1 MVIGSR
7 SSSLFGEA
15 ISPLLKTGLIGPEI
29 DGNNSEPLLSVKEPV
44 SKFL

>member
-7 SSSLFGEA
+7 STYLFGEA
-15 ISPLLKTGLIGPEI
+15 TPPLLKTGLIGPEI
-29 DGNNSEPLLSVKEPV
+29 DGKNSAPLLSVKEPV